1 MSLRAT
7 LCFLFVA
14 LSTTSLWSDSAAAL
28 EVGFASV
35 DITPEVGGSKPVW
48 IAGYG
53 QNRRAESVHDPLY
66 IRAVVLRNGEQRVAI
81 AVADLVGLQYPI
93 VKAVREKLEEFTYV
107 TIASSH
113 NHEGPDVVGIW
124 GQSPFQSGVDRKYME
139 MVEESLVQVIR
150 DADAAAKPATAEYGT
165 AQDDTLLRDS
175 RLPKV
180 YDGILRVV
188 KFMPTEGDKPLGVVA
203 QWNCHPECL
212 GGSNPHISADFPY
225 ATVARIQKEN
235 DDCPVVLITGAVGGL
250 MAPPRENRIAN
261 EKGEYPGEGTFEF
274 TELYGQAVGD
284 LANEAL
290 KQCSPIELTPFT
302 ISAKPITAPLEN
314 KLYQVARM
322 AGLMKRNGRVWTG
335 DSEELGEILSAKNK
349 NAAPA
354 LETEVAY
361 LRLGELGVACIPGEL
376 YPELVY
382 GKVQEP
388 VDPGA
393 DFPDA
398 PVEPSIVELVPE
410 DRFLMIGLANDE
422 IGYIIPRRQ
431 WDAVAPFAYG
441 RDSDQ
446 YGEENSV
453 GSEIAPIIMEALRK
467 RVAEVT
473 P

>member
-1 MSLRAT
+1 MSLRTLLYFTIAT
-7 LCFLFVA
+7 TAMLLYPQA
-14 LSTTSLWSDSAAAL
+14 GAAV

-35 DITPEVGGSKPVW
+35 DITPDVAGKRPVW

-53 QNRRAESVHDPLY
+53 QNRKAESVHDPLY
-66 IRAVVLRNGEQRVAI
+66 IRAVVFRDGDRRVAI
-81 AVADLVGLQYPI
+81 AVADLVGLQYPT

-107 TIASSH
+107 TISSTH

-124 GQSPFQSGVDRKYME
+124 GPSPFQSGIDKKYMAKL
-139 MVEESLVQVIR
+139 EESLVQVIR
-150 DADAAAKPATAEYGT
+150 EADAAAKPVAASYGT

-180 YDGILRVV
+180 YDGIIRVL
-188 KFMPTEGDKPLGVVA
+188 KFMPPKGNDPLGIVV

-212 GGSNPHISADFPY
+212 GGHNPHISADFPY
-225 ATVARIQKEN
+225 ATIERIREEN
-235 DDCPVVLITGAVGGL
+235 DCPVVFISGAVGGL

-261 EKGEYPGEGTFEF
+261 EKGEYPGEGSFEF

-284 LANEAL
+284 LANVAL
-290 KQCSPIELTPFT
+290 KQTSPIKLTPFT
-302 ISAKPITAPLEN
+302 ISAKPISAPLEN
-314 KLYQVARM
+314 KLYQSARM
-322 AGLMKRNGRVWTG
+322 MGLLKRNGRVWTG
-335 DSEELGEILSAKNK
+335 DSEELGELLTKK
-349 NAAPA
+349 NAKEDPA

-361 LRLGELGVACIPGEL
+361 MRLGELGVACIPGEL

-382 GKVQEP
+382 GQIQDP

-398 PVEPSIVELVPE
+398 PLEPSIVEILPE
-410 DRFLMIGLANDE
+410 ERFLLIGLANDE

-431 WDAVAPFAYG
+431 WDAVEPFAYG
-441 RDSDQ
+441 RDNDQ
-446 YGEENSV
+446 YGEENSI
-453 GSEIAPIIMEALRK
+453 GSEAAPIVMEALRK